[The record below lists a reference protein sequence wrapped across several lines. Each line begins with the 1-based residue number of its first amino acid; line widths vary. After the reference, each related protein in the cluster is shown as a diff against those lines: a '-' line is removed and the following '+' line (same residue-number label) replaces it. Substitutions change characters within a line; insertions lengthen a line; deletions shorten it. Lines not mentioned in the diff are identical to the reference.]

1 MMGKKGSLH
10 EGGSRVPFYWYWKG
24 RHEGGKDVDTMG
36 RHIDVLPTLA
46 ELTGAELPKK
56 NEAEGRSLY
65 QLIDGDPEGG
75 EKEWP
80 HRYLFFHF
88 GRWMDL
94 KEYKANPKMTPPNPD
109 DFKDK
114 TFAVRDEKWRL
125 VENQLFDLGEDPGE
139 KTDVAA
145 EHPEV
150 VAKMK
155 AAYDVWWKES
165 RLGMVNENADLNTG
179 KPFVEAFKK
188 QREESGI
195 PDWSNPRI
203 E

>member
-1 MMGKKGSLH
+1 MKVDHGCPFSGIGKVTTKEERISTSW
-10 EGGSRVPFYWYWKG
+10 E
-24 RHEGGKDVDTMG
+24 
-36 RHIDVLPTLA
+36 RHIDFLPTLA
-46 ELTGAELPKK
+46 ELTGAKLPEK

-65 QLIDGDPEGG
+65 GAIDGV
-75 EKEWP
+75 KEDWP

-88 GRWMDL
+88 GRWLSL
-94 KEYKANPKMTPPNPD
+94 KDYKANPKMDFPNPD

-114 TFAVRDEKWRL
+114 MFAVRDEKWRL
-125 VENQLFDLGEDPGE
+125 VENELFDLEADPGE

-165 RLGMVNENADLNTG
+165 RPGMVNEDADLNGG

-195 PDWSNPRI
+195 PDWKNPEI